1 MQLEQFGCRLEK
13 NLCFSIPSV
22 VLVNLEHRETEQ
34 LEDETISQTYV
45 SQVFLRMRAG
55 PHSERGACFRI
66 RTSKYV
72 LQQFTSPCLRTRCCN
87 THFPFSPVECS
98 SPALILF
105 MTTTIFGTTHCHN
118 WQHTFRFLLL
128 PFRIFS
134 LSILNEEEP
143 SDSLLKRGCQIW
155 RGSRLVPICANGGAR
170 RPAPEAFDGA
180 KLAHAHKNRLIITSS
195 VDPGKSCRQQ
205 LLILSIAG
213 LLDQQR
219 RFSFTCYG

>member
-1 MQLEQFGCRLEK
+1 MKSSVRRMSLRCFLGC
-13 NLCFSIPSV
+13 
-22 VLVNLEHRETEQ
+22 VLVHTQSEGRASEYGHP
-34 LEDETISQTYV
+34 SMYSSS
-45 SQVFLRMRAG
+45 SQVHACVLGVATLIF
-55 PHSERGACFRI
+55 HSAQL
-66 RTSKYV
+66 SAV
-72 LQQFTSPCLRTRCCN
+72 LQPRSYSWPPLYLE
-87 THFPFSPVECS
+87 P
-98 SPALILF
+98 
-105 MTTTIFGTTHCHN
+105 THCHN
-118 WQHTFRFLLL
+118 RQHTFRFLLL

-180 KLAHAHKNRLIITSS
+180 KLAHTYKNRLIITSS